1 MSNIN
6 ADQDVFDLL
15 TGVSLS
21 ITQQKR
27 IRESIGSLG
36 NLVEENLATAAA
48 PNIIT
53 NLENNK
59 LFTNNGATVLNVHT
73 LPPCELGLRY
83 TFFVK
88 ETSGIQINCGS
99 GTGEHIRLG
108 DAGPVS
114 NCSSGVIGAVIE
126 FICVTTTTW
135 IALADDP
142 VDWKCDGSF
151 TGVGS
156 HGEYYFSAAN
166 QAITTLAAATPAKF
180 AGTTTAR
187 NLHGFTHAN
196 NRLTYV
202 GISNGSHDFRVG
214 ATLTIKLEAGTGAT
228 KAKLMIFKNGVAETG
243 LEIRQSLLNTGDE
256 VAMALVGGVSMST
269 NDYIEMYT
277 LTGNGDDLTCLMGV
291 VKISDEG
298 PTQV

>member
-1 MSNIN
+1 MANVN
-6 ADQDVFDLL
+6 ANQDAFDLL
-15 TGVSLS
+15 TGVTL
-21 ITQQKR
+21 TQAQQESMRQKV
-27 IRESIGSLG
+27 GSLG
-36 NLVEENLATAAA
+36 NLVEQNLATAAS
-48 PNIIT
+48 PNMVT
-53 NLENNK
+53 ALENNK
-59 LFTNNGATVLNVHT
+59 LFTNDGATVENVHT
-73 LPPCELGLRY
+73 LPPAELGLRY

-88 ETSGIQINCGS
+88 ETVGIRINAGS
-99 GTGEHIRLG
+99 GTGEHLRLG
-108 DAGPVS
+108 DAGPVQYVQ
-114 NCSSGVIGAVIE
+114 SGVIGAVIE
-126 FICVTTTTW
+126 FVCVTSTAW

-142 VDWKCDGSF
+142 VDWTANGSP
-151 TGVGS
+151 TGVGA

-187 NLHGFTHAN
+187 NLHGFTHTN

-202 GISNGSHDFRVG
+202 GIGNGSHDFRVG

-256 VAMALVGGVSMST
+256 VAMALVGGVTLTT
-269 NDYIEMYT
+269 NDYIEMYA

-298 PTQV
+298 PNQ

>member
-21 ITQQKR
+21 ITQQTA

-36 NLVEENLATAAA
+36 NLVEVNLATAGA

-59 LFTNNGATVLNVHT
+59 LFTNDGATVLNVHT

-88 ETSGIQINCGS
+88 ETAGIQINAG
-99 GTGEHIRLG
+99 GGAGEHIRLG

-114 NCSSGVIGAVIE
+114 NCSSGIVGAVIE
-126 FICVTTTTW
+126 FICVTNTAW
-135 IALADDP
+135 IAVADDP
-142 VDWKCDGSF
+142 VDWKCDGLA
-151 TGVGS
+151 TGIGT
-156 HGEYYFSAAN
+156 HGEYYFSTPV
-166 QAITTLAAATPAKF
+166 TTVLTSNTPVKAL
-180 AGTTTAR
+180 GTTTPR
-187 NLHGFTHAN
+187 LLHGFSHAN
-196 NRLTYV
+196 NRLIYD
-202 GISNGSHDFRVG
+202 GIGGHDFLVTASLSVAQAATG
-214 ATLTIKLEAGTGAT
+214 ATLCSILVA
-228 KAKLMIFKNGVAETG
+228 KNGVVEPG
-243 LEIRQSLLNTGDE
+243 LEIRQKLANSSDE
-256 VAMALVGGVSMST
+256 VAMAITGSVQLTT
-269 NDYIEMYT
+269 NDYIEMWLKST
-277 LTGNGDDLTCLMGV
+277 TGDNVSIQLGI
-291 VKISDEG
+291 ISITDEG